1 MKKRISILRIIGLFL
16 LILAIFVTGSL
27 FLGLHSYLAA
37 TPRIT
42 PYENTTITVG
52 QTVTIDDIALVE
64 KSQGTRIVGAWW
76 KDGDDKGITM
86 SEDSNSFVVTE
97 GEGTILVEI
106 HAQGGEK
113 GEDAREAVEITCK
126 LGVS

>member
-1 MKKRISILRIIGLFL
+1 MKKRFSVLKVIGMLL
-16 LILAIFVTGSL
+16 LILAVFVVGSL
-27 FLGLHSYLAA
+27 VIGLNIYMAD

-42 PYENTTITVG
+42 PYENVTITAG
-52 QTVTIDDIALVE
+52 QTVTYDDIALIE

-76 KDGDDKGITM
+76 KGGDDKGITL

-97 GEGTILVEI
+97 GEGTLLVEI

-126 LGVS
+126 

>member
-1 MKKRISILRIIGLFL
+1 MKKRISILRVIGLFL

-27 FLGLHSYLAA
+27 FLGLHSYMTD

-42 PYENTTITVG
+42 PYEDVVITHG
-52 QTVTIDDIALVE
+52 QIVTYDDVALIE

-76 KDGDDKGITM
+76 KGGDDKGITM

-113 GEDAREAVEITCK
+113 GEDAREAVEIICK
-126 LGVS
+126 